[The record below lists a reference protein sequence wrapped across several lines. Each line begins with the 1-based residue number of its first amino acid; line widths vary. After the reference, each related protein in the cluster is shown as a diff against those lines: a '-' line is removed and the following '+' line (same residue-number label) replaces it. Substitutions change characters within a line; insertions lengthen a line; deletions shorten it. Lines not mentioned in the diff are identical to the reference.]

1 MGQYVRHL
9 NQFHCRIILCW
20 TLATSRSPGFGLIRP
35 RKYCTGIAK
44 LSCIISFGAR
54 KSSAG
59 MVQLSVARTYVHLV
73 PENLVPGCLQGHQLD
88 MFMYKLSCNLIC
100 LSSVPGSLALGWSSF
115 QGLGHMSILGARK
128 FSPGMFAGSTAARV
142 YVFAQA
148 ILCRPVWCW
157 VQRS

>member
-73 PENLVPGCLQGHQLD
+73 PENLVPGCLQGQQLHVFTYLRRRFCAGQFGAGFREVD
-88 MFMYKLSCNLIC
+88 
-100 LSSVPGSLALGWSSF
+100 VPLYPGIPGR
-115 QGLGHMSILGARK
+115 QGQTWMVLD
-128 FSPGMFAGSTAARV
+128 
-142 YVFAQA
+142 
-148 ILCRPVWCW
+148 
-157 VQRS
+157 